1 MHFALIKSLFNRAAK
16 IDHEIERE
24 QRRKWPDRWRLVRL
38 KKIRLMIKDRIMRVV
53 HRTPIGMRKY
63 VPQKI

>member
-1 MHFALIKSLFNRAAK
+1 MHFALIKSLFHRAAK

-24 QRRKWPDRWRLVRL
+24 HRHKWPDRWRLVRL
-38 KKIRLMIKDRIMRVV
+38 KKLRLMIKDRIMRVV
-53 HRTPIGMRKY
+53 RQTPMSLRKY